1 MSPWWHFK
9 MSMGFFFLA
18 LIRLRSTGST
28 HRSHGSVIAWF
39 FSSHC
44 LFPPSVAT
52 ANHVP
57 PFNPFLF
64 YFYIPTS
71 SSNFQLQHPIHSRPL
86 HLHQTSQSALVGLFF
101 PEHLPQTDVLILD
114 PSSILVTAKE
124 NLNVSA
130 ASSDHCLSTT
140 GVTTVLQNIF
150 LKLCYVHMSDYHTF
164 LHCLHY
170 CLVY

>member
-1 MSPWWHFK
+1 MSPWWHFNTA
-9 MSMGFFFLA
+9 MGFFFLA

-28 HRSHGSVIAWF
+28 YRSHGSVIAWF
-39 FSSHC
+39 FSSLC

-57 PFNPFLF
+57 LFNPFLF
-64 YFYIPTS
+64 HFY
-71 SSNFQLQHPIHSRPL
+71 SSNCSIQQINSPSISMK
-86 HLHQTSQSALVGLFF
+86 HLSLLLLVFFF

-150 LKLCYVHMSDYHTF
+150 LKGVMYT
-164 LHCLHY
+164 
-170 CLVY
+170 